1 MNDMHRESAALLA
14 PLVKTWLG
22 LFALTVLSLLLGHVL
37 HGQAGLQWVV
47 AAILWL
53 KGWLVIRHFIEADS
67 AHPLIRRVLYGF
79 ITITPVLLL
88 VTALFGRQ
96 LARLTTL

>member
-1 MNDMHRESAALLA
+1 MNDMHRNSGAVLA

-22 LFALTVLSLLLGHVL
+22 LLALTGLSLLLGHVL

-47 AAILWL
+47 AVVLWL

-79 ITITPVLLL
+79 ITITPALLL

-96 LARLTTL
+96 LARMTTL

>member
-1 MNDMHRESAALLA
+1 MHRESAAALA

-22 LFALTVLSLLLGHVL
+22 LLALTGLSLVLGHGL
-37 HGQAGLQWVV
+37 HGQAGLQWLV
-47 AAILWL
+47 AALLWL
-53 KGWLVIRHFIEADS
+53 KGWLVIHHFIEADS

-79 ITITPVLLL
+79 ITITPALLL